1 MKLCKLSLALTLAA
15 PLVLA
20 EARAQETPAPI
31 SPKPAK
37 EFVSFG
43 SLKAPTLDV
52 ARGQALEWLKGAGK
66 TDDKTMKEFESL
78 WNGKEDATLLARV
91 AGTLRLGDAEAA
103 KLLDQAADGQT
114 PAPTEVPGVLK
125 DAKRPAF
132 FRANLALAYAKA
144 LSNRRVFEES
154 LDVLRTIKPDQ
165 VVDPASYYFH
175 RALSEHALLLKDDAL
190 RSITAVVEDVSD
202 APDRYKFV
210 SILMLYDMRRWRDKD
225 LGWIARKMNNIER
238 RLELARGGPQTQKMQ
253 KEVVARLDE
262 IIKQLEKQNG
272 GGS

>member
-1 MKLCKLSLALTLAA
+1 MKQLSLALALAA
-15 PLVLA
+15 PLVLGQA
-20 EARAQETPAPI
+20 WAQEETPGPI

-37 EFVSFG
+37 EFVAFG

-66 TDDKTMKEFESL
+66 TDDKTMKEFEAL
-78 WNGKEDATLLARV
+78 WNAKEDAPLLNRV

-103 KLLDQAADGQT
+103 KLLDQAAD
-114 PAPTEVPGVLK
+114 PAVAAPTEVPALLK

-132 FRANLALAYAKA
+132 FRANLGLAYAKTLA
-144 LSNRRVFEES
+144 SRRVFEES
-154 LDVLRTIKPDQ
+154 LDVLRTVKPDQ
-165 VVDPASYYFH
+165 VVDPGAYFFH
-175 RALSEHALLLKDDAL
+175 RALAEHALLLKDDAL
-190 RSITAVVEDVSD
+190 RSITAVVEDVAD

-262 IIKQLEKQNG
+262 IIKKLEQQQNG
-272 GGS
+272 CGS